1 MFQRTF
7 FIILFIFIFLYLS
20 KNQKVYQIN
29 PSNIQVLIEKP
40 VPEIKTKHVKTPKSE
55 VSSPFKESG
64 PVQQEYNEPFK
75 LLNTDDITPI
85 KKPGKFKKK
94 TSHNAIEK
102 KYRSS
107 INDKI
112 NELKDRVAG
121 PGAKLQKSG
130 ILRKALDYITNI
142 ENVNTRL
149 CDENKMLR
157 STLKKIS
164 LNTSDVN
171 GKNTNKFKYYLKIR
185 RY

>member
-1 MFQRTF
+1 MAA
-7 FIILFIFIFLYLS
+7 
-20 KNQKVYQIN
+20 
-29 PSNIQVLIEKP
+29 E
-40 VPEIKTKHVKTPKSE
+40 TPKNIKSSKPE
-55 VSSPFKESG
+55 VKPPSPI
-64 PVQQEYNEPFK
+64 VHHEPFK
-75 LLNTDDITPI
+75 LLNSDDITPI
-85 KKPGKFKKK
+85 KKPMKFKKK

-164 LNTSDVN
+164 LNTHDVN
-171 GKNTNKFKYYLKIR
+171 GKYLNKFKFYCDTLRRSFKTYTLFLKS
-185 RY
+185 